1 MTRCWSSFLMC
12 VNNFV
17 PSSYFWFIERQLLIH
32 IAGLKPFSLRVSAA
46 TSVNQPMEPTAGHS
60 MHVYKIRL
68 RKDHRCS
75 HDTAIRVYHA
85 VGNVIETHEHAGDFK
100 EW

>member
-17 PSSYFWFIERQLLIH
+17 PSLVVVSGLSNGSFSYN
-32 IAGLKPFSLRVSAA
+32 IAPLKPFSLRVSAA

-60 MHVYKIRL
+60 MHVYKIRPP
-68 RKDHRCS
+68 KDHRCAELIC
-75 HDTAIRVYHA
+75 DALPFGR
-85 VGNVIETHEHAGDFK
+85 
-100 EW
+100 

>member
-1 MTRCWSSFLMC
+1 MC

-17 PSSYFWFIERQLLIH
+17 PSSYFWFIERQPLIH

-68 RKDHRCS
+68 RKDHRCAELIC
-75 HDTAIRVYHA
+75 DALPFGR
-85 VGNVIETHEHAGDFK
+85 
-100 EW
+100 